1 MLTKKQIKEIR
12 EHLEKAQNPI
22 FFFDNDPD
30 GLCSFLL
37 LRRFLGRG
45 KGVAIKSFPG
55 MNADYFR
62 KVTELNGDYIFI
74 LDKPVVS
81 SAFFNE
87 VKNFNIPVVWIDHH
101 KTDQTIVPKF
111 VHYYNSALTKTKS
124 SEQVQ
129 ASSSTNR
136 RRKKN
141 EPVTYLCYKVTER
154 KEDLWLAVVGCISDR
169 FIPDFYKDFIKLYP
183 EMSIKTKEAFDIFYK
198 TQIGLIARMFYFAI
212 KDTTTNVINM
222 IKFLISAKSPC
233 DVLEESSKNKDMHNR
248 FKLIHKTHQKIIEKA
263 KALATEKK
271 LLFFQY
277 AGDMS
282 ISADLSNELTYLY
295 PEKIIV
301 VLYVTGTKANISGRG
316 KNVRGIVLE
325 AVKGLEGATA
335 GGHENAVGGQ
345 IRVEDLE
352 KFRENLEKLI

>member
-1 MLTKKQIKEIR
+1 MLSKKQVNEIR

-30 GLCSFLL
+30 GLCSFLI

-55 MNADYFR
+55 MNAEYF
-62 KVTELNGDYIFI
+62 KKAIELNADYIFI

-81 SAFFNE
+81 EEFFNE
-87 VKNFNIPVVWIDHH
+87 ARNFNLPIVWIDHH
-101 KTDQTIVPKF
+101 KTDQAIVPKF
-111 VHYYNSALTKTKS
+111 VYYYNSALTKTK
-124 SEQVQ
+124 
-129 ASSSTNR
+129 
-136 RRKKN
+136 KKN
-141 EPVTYLCYKVTER
+141 EPVTYLCYKITQR

-169 FIPDFYKDFIKLYP
+169 FIPEFYKDFAKLYP
-183 EMSIKTKEAFDIFYK
+183 EMSVKTKEAFDIFYK
-198 TQIGLIARMFYFAI
+198 TQIGLIARMLYFAI
-212 KDTTTNVINM
+212 KDTTSNVVKM
-222 IKFLISAKSPC
+222 IKFLISAKSPYE
-233 DVLEESSKNKDMHNR
+233 VLEENSKNKEMYQR
-248 FKLIHKTHQKIIEKA
+248 FKVIQRKYEKLIEKA
-263 KALATEKK
+263 KSIATDKK

-277 AGDMS
+277 GGDMS

-301 VLYVTGTKANISGRG
+301 VVYVMGIKANISTRG
-316 KNVRGIVLE
+316 KKVRDIVLKAIE
-325 AVKGLEGATA
+325 GIEGATA

-345 IRVEDLE
+345 MRVEDLE